1 MQVGLYGEVKVIVK
15 RADGTVRLD
24 TGFFPNVITNLGLDE
39 IGGGGS
45 DLFHY
50 CAVGG
55 GNSTPLNTNT
65 KLDNFLTAGLQISSE
80 SKYDYDPVRDT
91 EFYKC
96 SRTVGYRFTGLD
108 NKNISEV
115 GLVSDARSAQHSAFT
130 RTLIKNS
137 NGDPTVI
144 TVLSGE
150 ILELQ
155 YRLWQVF
162 DLKDKDQVVTAMI
175 DGVEV
180 PVNVKIRL
188 AGVGGTSL
196 SGRWNFSNVVGHPVT
211 YPGTDRPR
219 FGTGEL
225 GNITGQPS
233 EQSYLYTG
241 GLSWEAY
248 QPSTYK
254 RKFYV
259 NTSITDVVFPIR
271 SLLFFT
277 GLGAYQVRFGTVGGD
292 LPIDKTNQDILQ
304 LGFEMSWRRYEG
316 VI

>member
-15 RADGTVRLD
+15 RADDTVRLD
-24 TGFFPNVITNLGLDE
+24 TGFFPNVITNLGLDA
-39 IGGGGS
+39 IGNDN
-45 DLFHY
+45 DLFNY
-50 CAVGG
+50 CSVGG
-55 GNSTPLNTNT
+55 GNSKPLNTNT
-65 KLDNFLTAGLQISSE
+65 KLDNFLAAGSQISSE

-96 SRTVGYRFTGLD
+96 SRTVGYRFEGLD

-115 GLVSDARSAQHSAFT
+115 GLVGDYASGQHPAYT

-137 NGDPTVI
+137 AGEPTVI

-162 DLKDKDQVVTAMI
+162 DVKDKDQVVTAMI

-180 PVNVKIRL
+180 PFNVKIRL
-188 AGVGGTSL
+188 AGVGGNLGGSW
-196 SGRWNFSNVVGHPVT
+196 SYAAVVGQGVMYGGSSSNSH
-211 YPGTDRPR
+211 R

-225 GNITGQPS
+225 GEITGQNS
-233 EQSYLYTG
+233 GLTNVY

-259 NTSITDVVFPIR
+259 NASITEAVHPIR

-277 GLGAYQVRFGTVGGD
+277 GLGAYQVRFGTVDGD

-304 LGFEMSWRRYEG
+304 LGFEMSWGRYEG

>member
-15 RADGTVRLD
+15 RADDTVRLD
-24 TGFFPNVITNLGLDE
+24 TGFFPNVITNLGLDAL
-39 IGGGGS
+39 GNNHN
-45 DLFHY
+45 LFNY

-65 KLDNFLTAGLQISSE
+65 KLDNFLAVGSQISSE

-115 GLVSDARSAQHSAFT
+115 GLVGDYASGQHPAYT

-137 NGDPTVI
+137 AGEPTVI

-188 AGVGGTSL
+188 AGVGGTNIDNSGWSYANIVGRGVMYSSSL
-196 SGRWNFSNVVGHPVT
+196 
-211 YPGTDRPR
+211 R
-219 FGTGEL
+219 FGTGEI
-225 GNITGQPS
+225 GGITGQNSGITFLSPS
-233 EQSYLYTG
+233 AT
-241 GLSWEAY
+241 SWEAY

-259 NTSITDVVFPIR
+259 NASITEAVHPIR
-271 SLLFFT
+271 SFLFFT
-277 GLGAYQVRFGTVGGD
+277 GLGAYQVRFGTVDGD

-304 LGFEMSWRRYEG
+304 LGFEMSWGRYEG

>member
-15 RADGTVRLD
+15 RADDTVRLD
-24 TGFFPNVITNLGLDE
+24 TGFFPNVITNLGLDA
-39 IGGGGS
+39 IGNDN
-45 DLFHY
+45 DLFNY
-50 CAVGG
+50 CSVGG
-55 GNSTPLNTNT
+55 GNSKPLNTNT
-65 KLDNFLTAGLQISSE
+65 KLDNFLAVGSQISSE

-115 GLVSDARSAQHSAFT
+115 GLVGDYESGQHPAYT

-137 NGDPTVI
+137 AGEPTVI

-162 DLKDKDQVVTAMI
+162 DVKDKDQVVTAMI

-180 PVNVKIRL
+180 PFNVKIRL
-188 AGVGGTSL
+188 AGVGGNLGGSW
-196 SGRWNFSNVVGHPVT
+196 SYAAVVGAHLT
-211 YPGTDRPR
+211 FQGNNYHQ

-225 GNITGQPS
+225 GEITGQNSKLTNAYP
-233 EQSYLYTG
+233 

-259 NTSITDVVFPIR
+259 NASITYAVHPIR
-271 SLLFFT
+271 SFLFFT
-277 GLGAYQVRFGTVGGD
+277 GLGAYQVRFGTVDGD

-304 LGFEMSWRRYEG
+304 LGFEMSWGRYEG

>member
-15 RADGTVRLD
+15 RADDTVRLD
-24 TGFFPNVITNLGLDE
+24 TGFFPNVITNLGLDA
-39 IGGGGS
+39 IG
-45 DLFHY
+45 DDHNLFTF

-55 GNSTPLNTNT
+55 GNSKPLNTNT
-65 KLDNFLTAGLQISSE
+65 KLDNFLAAGSQISSE

-96 SRTVGYRFTGLD
+96 SRTVGYRFEGLD

-115 GLVSDARSAQHSAFT
+115 GLVGDYRPELHSAFT

-137 NGDPTVI
+137 AGEPTVI

-162 DLKDKDQVVTAMI
+162 DVKDKDQVVTAMI

-180 PVNVKIRL
+180 PFNVKIRL
-188 AGVGGTSL
+188 AGVGGNLGGSWSYAAVAGAHLTFQ
-196 SGRWNFSNVVGHPVT
+196 GNNYHQ
-211 YPGTDRPR
+211 

-225 GNITGQPS
+225 GEITGQNS
-233 EQSYLYTG
+233 GGLTNVY

-259 NTSITDVVFPIR
+259 NTSITDAVHPIR
-271 SLLFFT
+271 SFLFFT
-277 GLGAYQVRFGTVGGD
+277 GLGAYQVRFGTVNGD

-304 LGFEMSWRRYEG
+304 LGFEMSWGRYEG

>member
-15 RADGTVRLD
+15 RADDTVRLD
-24 TGFFPNVITNLGLDE
+24 TGFFPNVITNLGLDA
-39 IGGGGS
+39 IGNDN
-45 DLFHY
+45 DLFNY
-50 CAVGG
+50 CSVGG
-55 GNSTPLNTNT
+55 GNSKPLNTNT
-65 KLDNFLTAGLQISSE
+65 KLDNPLQVGSPISSE

-96 SRTVGYRFTGLD
+96 SKTVGYRFTGLD

-115 GLVSDARSAQHSAFT
+115 GLVTDSRPELHSTFT

-137 NGDPTVI
+137 AGEPTVI

-162 DLKDKDQVVTAMI
+162 DVKDKDQVVTAMI

-180 PVNVKIRL
+180 PFNVKIRL
-188 AGVGGTSL
+188 AGVGGNLGGSW
-196 SGRWNFSNVVGHPVT
+196 SYAAVVGAHLT
-211 YPGTDRPR
+211 FQGNNSHQ

-225 GNITGQPS
+225 GEITGQNS
-233 EQSYLYTG
+233 GLTNAI

-259 NTSITDVVFPIR
+259 NASITDAVHPIR
-271 SLLFFT
+271 SFLFFT
-277 GLGAYQVRFGTVGGD
+277 GLGAYQGRFGTVDGD

-304 LGFEMSWRRYEG
+304 LGFEMSWGRYEG

>member
-15 RADGTVRLD
+15 RADDTVRLD
-24 TGFFPNVITNLGLDE
+24 TGFFPNVITNLGLDA
-39 IGGGGS
+39 IGNNR

-65 KLDNFLTAGLQISSE
+65 KLDNFLAVGLQISSE

-91 EFYKC
+91 KFYKC

-115 GLVSDARSAQHSAFT
+115 GLVIDNGSEQHSALT

-137 NGDPTVI
+137 AGNPTVI

-188 AGVGGTSL
+188 AGVGGAHV
-196 SGRWNFSNVVGHPVT
+196 GNNWGYHNVIGQGVAFAGSN
-211 YPGTDRPR
+211 YAR
-219 FGTGEL
+219 FGTGEI
-225 GNITGQPS
+225 GEITGLIS
-233 EQSYLYTG
+233 EETSQSYIGT
-241 GLSWEAY
+241 SWEAY

-259 NTSITDVVFPIR
+259 NASITETVLPIR
-271 SLLFFT
+271 SFLFFS
-277 GLGAYQVRFGTVGGD
+277 GLGAYQVRFGTVDGD
-292 LPIDKTNQDILQ
+292 LPIDKTNQDTLQ
-304 LGFEMSWRRYEG
+304 LGFEMSWGRYEG

>member
-15 RADGTVRLD
+15 RADDTVRLD
-24 TGFFPNVITNLGLDE
+24 TGFFPNVITNLGLDA
-39 IGGGGS
+39 IGNDN
-45 DLFHY
+45 DLFNY
-50 CAVGG
+50 CSVGG
-55 GNSTPLNTNT
+55 GNSKPLNTNT
-65 KLDNFLTAGLQISSE
+65 KLDNFLAVGSPISSE

-96 SRTVGYRFTGLD
+96 SKTVGYRFTGLD

-115 GLVSDARSAQHSAFT
+115 GLVSDYRPELHSAFT

-137 NGDPTVI
+137 AGEPTVI

-162 DLKDKDQVVTAMI
+162 DVKDKDQVVTAMI

-180 PVNVKIRL
+180 PFNVKIRL
-188 AGVGGTSL
+188 AGVGGNLGGSW
-196 SGRWNFSNVVGHPVT
+196 SYAAVVGAGLTFQGNNYHQ
-211 YPGTDRPR
+211 

-225 GNITGQPS
+225 GEITGHNPGITS
-233 EQSYLYTG
+233 FY

-259 NTSITDVVFPIR
+259 NASITDAVHPIR
-271 SLLFFT
+271 SFLFFT
-277 GLGAYQVRFGTVGGD
+277 GLGAYQVRFGTVDGD

-304 LGFEMSWRRYEG
+304 LGFEMSWGRYEG

>member
-1 MQVGLYGEVKVIVK
+1 M
-15 RADGTVRLD
+15 
-24 TGFFPNVITNLGLDE
+24 
-39 IGGGGS
+39 
-45 DLFHY
+45 
-50 CAVGG
+50 
-55 GNSTPLNTNT
+55 
-65 KLDNFLTAGLQISSE
+65 
-80 SKYDYDPVRDT
+80 RDT

-96 SRTVGYRFTGLD
+96 SRTVGYRFEGLD

-115 GLVSDARSAQHSAFT
+115 GLVGDYRPELHSAFT

-137 NGDPTVI
+137 AGEPTVI

-188 AGVGGTSL
+188 AGVGGTNIDNGRSYANIVGRGVMYSSSL
-196 SGRWNFSNVVGHPVT
+196 RL
-211 YPGTDRPR
+211 
-219 FGTGEL
+219 GTGEI
-225 GNITGQPS
+225 GGITGQNS
-233 EQSYLYTG
+233 GLTNGY

-259 NTSITDVVFPIR
+259 NASITEAVHPIR

-277 GLGAYQVRFGTVGGD
+277 GLGAYQVRFGTVDGD
-292 LPIDKTNQDILQ
+292 LPIDKTHQDILQ
-304 LGFEMSWRRYEG
+304 LGFEMSWGRYEG

>member
-15 RADGTVRLD
+15 RADDTVRLD
-24 TGFFPNVITNLGLDE
+24 TGFFPNVITNLGLDA
-39 IGGGGS
+39 IGNNH
-45 DLFHY
+45 DLFTY

-65 KLDNFLTAGLQISSE
+65 KLDNFLKIGSQISSE

-115 GLVSDARSAQHSAFT
+115 GLVSNDDPGQHSAYT

-137 NGDPTVI
+137 SGNPTVI

-188 AGVGGTSL
+188 ADVGGL
-196 SGRWNFSNVVGHPVT
+196 SYNAVVGT
-211 YPGTDRPR
+211 GIIYRGYDYSR
-219 FGTGEL
+219 FSTGEI
-225 GNITGQPS
+225 GEITGTISGQVHAPN
-233 EQSYLYTG
+233 
-241 GLSWEAY
+241 LSWEAY

-259 NTSITDVVFPIR
+259 NTSIIDAVHPIR
-271 SLLFFT
+271 SFLFHT
-277 GLGAYQVRFGTVGGD
+277 GLGAYQVRFGTVDGD

-304 LGFEMSWRRYEG
+304 LGFEMSWGRYEG

>member
-24 TGFFPNVITNLGLDE
+24 TGFFPNVITNLGLDAL
-39 IGGGGS
+39 GNGK
-45 DLFHY
+45 DLFSF

-65 KLDNFLTAGLQISSE
+65 KLDNLLGVGSQISSE

-91 EFYKC
+91 KFYKC
-96 SRTVGYRFTGLD
+96 SRTVGYRFEGLD

-115 GLVSDARSAQHSAFT
+115 GLVDNDGSSQLPAYT

-137 NGDPTVI
+137 AGNPTVI

-188 AGVGGTSL
+188 AYVGGTYGSWGYH
-196 SGRWNFSNVVGHPVT
+196 SIIGAPITFRGSA
-211 YPGTDRPR
+211 RPL

-225 GNITGQPS
+225 GEITGMIS
-233 EQSYLYTG
+233 GRTYELSNI
-241 GLSWEAY
+241 SWEAY

-259 NTSITDVVFPIR
+259 NTSIIEAVLPIR
-271 SLLFFT
+271 SFLFFT
-277 GLGAYQVRFGTVGGD
+277 GLGAYQVRFGTVAGD

-304 LGFEMSWRRYEG
+304 LGFEMSWGRYEG

>member
-1 MQVGLYGEVKVIVK
+1 MQVGLYGAVKVIVK
-15 RADGTVRLD
+15 RADDTVRLD
-24 TGFFPNVITNLGLDE
+24 TGFFPNVITNLGLDA
-39 IGGGGS
+39 IGNDN
-45 DLFHY
+45 DLFNY
-50 CAVGG
+50 CSVGG
-55 GNSTPLNTNT
+55 GNSKPLNTNT
-65 KLDNFLTAGLQISSE
+65 KLDNPLQVGSPISSE

-96 SRTVGYRFTGLD
+96 SRTVGYRFVGLD

-115 GLVSDARSAQHSAFT
+115 GLVGDYESGQHPAYT

-137 NGDPTVI
+137 AGEPTVI

-162 DLKDKDQVVTAMI
+162 DVKDKDQVVTAMI

-188 AGVGGTSL
+188 AGVGGGYLGGSW
-196 SGRWNFSNVVGHPVT
+196 SYAAVGAPLTFQGNNHH
-211 YPGTDRPR
+211 R

-225 GNITGQPS
+225 GEITGQNS
-233 EQSYLYTG
+233 GLTNVY

-259 NTSITDVVFPIR
+259 NASIKDAVHPIR
-271 SLLFFT
+271 SFLFFT
-277 GLGAYQVRFGTVGGD
+277 GLGAYQVRFGTVDGD
-292 LPIDKTNQDILQ
+292 LPIDKTEQDILQ
-304 LGFEMSWRRYEG
+304 LGFEMSWGRYEG

>member
-15 RADGTVRLD
+15 RADDTVRLD
-24 TGFFPNVITNLGLDE
+24 TGFFPNVITNLGLDA
-39 IGGGGS
+39 IGNNH

-65 KLDNFLTAGLQISSE
+65 KLDNFLAVGSQISSE

-96 SRTVGYRFTGLD
+96 SRTVGYRFAGLD

-115 GLVSDARSAQHSAFT
+115 GLVIDYRPELHSAFT

-162 DLKDKDQVVTAMI
+162 DLKDKDQVVTATI

-188 AGVGGTSL
+188 AGVGGAHV
-196 SGRWNFSNVVGHPVT
+196 GDNWGYHNVIGQGVAFGGNN
-211 YPGTDRPR
+211 YAR
-219 FGTGEL
+219 FGTGEI
-225 GNITGQPS
+225 GEITGLISGETP
-233 EQSYLYTG
+233 ESYIG
-241 GLSWEAY
+241 MSWEAY

-259 NTSITDVVFPIR
+259 NASITETVLPIR
-271 SLLFFT
+271 SFLFFS

-304 LGFEMSWRRYEG
+304 LGFELSWGRYKG

>member
-1 MQVGLYGEVKVIVK
+1 MQVGLHGEVKVIVK
-15 RADGTVRLD
+15 RADDTVRLD
-24 TGFFPNVITNLGLDE
+24 TGFFPNVITNLGLDAL
-39 IGGGGS
+39 GNNHN
-45 DLFHY
+45 LFNY

-65 KLDNFLTAGLQISSE
+65 KLDNFLAVGSQISSE

-96 SRTVGYRFTGLD
+96 SKTVGYRFTGLD

-115 GLVSDARSAQHSAFT
+115 GLVGDYASGQHPAYT

-137 NGDPTVI
+137 AGEPTVI

-162 DLKDKDQVVTAMI
+162 DVKDKDQVVTAMI

-180 PVNVKIRL
+180 PFNVKIRL
-188 AGVGGTSL
+188 AGVGGNLGGSW
-196 SGRWNFSNVVGHPVT
+196 SYAAVVGAHLT
-211 YPGTDRPR
+211 FQGNNYHQ

-225 GNITGQPS
+225 GEITGQNS
-233 EQSYLYTG
+233 GLTNVY

-259 NTSITDVVFPIR
+259 NASITEAVHPIR
-271 SLLFFT
+271 SFLFFT
-277 GLGAYQVRFGTVGGD
+277 GLGAYQVRFGTVDGD

-304 LGFEMSWRRYEG
+304 LGFEMSWGRYEG

>member
-15 RADGTVRLD
+15 RADDTVRLD
-24 TGFFPNVITNLGLDE
+24 TGFFPNVITNLGLDA
-39 IGGGGS
+39 IGNDN
-45 DLFHY
+45 DLFNF

-65 KLDNFLTAGLQISSE
+65 KLDNFLAVGSPISSE

-115 GLVSDARSAQHSAFT
+115 GLVGDDRPELHSAYT

-137 NGDPTVI
+137 AGEPTVI

-162 DLKDKDQVVTAMI
+162 DVKDKDQVVTAMI

-180 PVNVKIRL
+180 PFNVKIRL
-188 AGVGGTSL
+188 AGVGGNLGGSW
-196 SGRWNFSNVVGHPVT
+196 SYAAVVGAHLT
-211 YPGTDRPR
+211 FQGNNYPQ

-225 GNITGQPS
+225 GEITGQNS
-233 EQSYLYTG
+233 GLTSVY

-259 NTSITDVVFPIR
+259 NASITEAVHPIR
-271 SLLFFT
+271 SFLFFT
-277 GLGAYQVRFGTVGGD
+277 GLGAYQVRFGTVDGD

-304 LGFEMSWRRYEG
+304 LGFEMSWGRYEG

>member
-24 TGFFPNVITNLGLDE
+24 TGFFPNVITNLGLDAL
-39 IGGGGS
+39 GNNHN
-45 DLFHY
+45 LFNY

-55 GNSTPLNTNT
+55 GNSVPLNTNT
-65 KLDNFLTAGLQISSE
+65 KLDNFLAVGTQISSE

-115 GLVSDARSAQHSAFT
+115 GLVSSNDPRQHSALT

-162 DLKDKDQVVTAMI
+162 DVKDKDQVVTAMI
-175 DGVEV
+175 DDVEV

-188 AGVGGTSL
+188 ADVGGL
-196 SGRWNFSNVVGHPVT
+196 SYNNIVGQGVT
-211 YPGTDRPR
+211 YRGDTYPL
-219 FGTGEL
+219 FGTGEI
-225 GNITGQPS
+225 GEITGAIS
-233 EQSYLYTG
+233 EPTG
-241 GLSWEAY
+241 GYHIALGWEAY

-254 RKFYV
+254 GKFSV
-259 NTSITDVVFPIR
+259 NVSITNAVHPIR
-271 SLLFFT
+271 SFLFFT
-277 GLGAYQVRFGTVGGD
+277 GLGTYQV
-292 LPIDKTNQDILQ
+292 L
-304 LGFEMSWRRYEG
+304 
-316 VI
+316 

>member
-15 RADGTVRLD
+15 RADDTVRLD
-24 TGFFPNVITNLGLDE
+24 TGFFPNVITNLGLDA
-39 IGGGGS
+39 IGS
-45 DLFHY
+45 NDNLFTY

-65 KLDNFLTAGLQISSE
+65 KLDNFLGVGSPISVE

-96 SRTVGYRFTGLD
+96 SSTVGYRFTGLD

-115 GLVSDARSAQHSAFT
+115 GLVSNSSPTQHSAYT
-130 RTLIKNS
+130 RTLIKN
-137 NGDPTVI
+137 NVGEPTVI

-175 DGVEV
+175 DGVKV
-180 PVNVKIRL
+180 PFNVKIRL
-188 AGVGGTSL
+188 AGVGGTIINGS
-196 SGRWNFSNVVGHPVT
+196 WNYSNVVGQAVI
-211 YPGTDRPR
+211 YGGNAGPR

-225 GNITGQPS
+225 GTITGQPS
-233 EQSYLYTG
+233 ELTYEYLVV
-241 GLSWEAY
+241 SWEAY

-254 RKFYV
+254 RKFSV
-259 NTSITDVVFPIR
+259 NTSITQAVHPIR
-271 SLLFFT
+271 SFLFCT
-277 GLGAYQVRFGTVGGD
+277 GLGAYQVRLGTVNGD

-304 LGFEMSWRRYEG
+304 LGFEMSWGRYEG

>member
-15 RADGTVRLD
+15 RADDTVRLD
-24 TGFFPNVITNLGLDE
+24 TGFFPNVITNLGLDA
-39 IGGGGS
+39 IGNSS
-45 DLFHY
+45 DLFRF

-65 KLDNFLTAGLQISSE
+65 KLDNFLVVGSQISSK

-96 SRTVGYRFTGLD
+96 SRTVGYRFEGLD

-115 GLVSDARSAQHSAFT
+115 GLVSNADPGQHSAYT

-162 DLKDKDQVVTAMI
+162 SLKDKDQVITAMI

-188 AGVGGTSL
+188 AAVGG
-196 SGRWNFSNVVGHPVT
+196 WHYNFVVGAGIAYT
-211 YPGTDRPR
+211 GSNYSAL
-219 FGTGEL
+219 FGTGEI
-225 GNITGQPS
+225 GEITGLISGETSQP
-233 EQSYLYTG
+233 YIG
-241 GLSWEAY
+241 RSWEAY

-259 NTSITDVVFPIR
+259 NASITETVLPIR
-271 SLLFFT
+271 SFLFFS
-277 GLGAYQVRFGTVGGD
+277 GLGAYQVRFGTVDGD

-304 LGFEMSWRRYEG
+304 LGFEMSWGRYEG

>member
-15 RADGTVRLD
+15 RADDTVRLD
-24 TGFFPNVITNLGLDE
+24 TGFFPNVITNLGLDA
-39 IGGGGS
+39 IGNDN
-45 DLFHY
+45 DLFNF

-65 KLDNFLTAGLQISSE
+65 KLDNFLAVGSQISSE

-96 SRTVGYRFTGLD
+96 SRTVGYRFEGLD

-115 GLVSDARSAQHSAFT
+115 GLVGDYASGQHPAYT

-137 NGDPTVI
+137 AGEPTVI

-162 DLKDKDQVVTAMI
+162 DVKDKDQVVTAMI

-180 PVNVKIRL
+180 PFNVKIRL
-188 AGVGGTSL
+188 AGVGGNLGGSW
-196 SGRWNFSNVVGHPVT
+196 SYAAVVGAHLT
-211 YPGTDRPR
+211 FWGNNYHR

-225 GNITGQPS
+225 GEITGQNS
-233 EQSYLYTG
+233 GLTNGY

-259 NTSITDVVFPIR
+259 NASITEAVHPIR
-271 SLLFFT
+271 SFLFFT
-277 GLGAYQVRFGTVGGD
+277 GLGAYQVRFGTVDGD

-304 LGFEMSWRRYEG
+304 LGFEMSWGRYEG

>member
-15 RADGTVRLD
+15 RADDTVRLD
-24 TGFFPNVITNLGLDE
+24 TGFFPNVITNLGLDA
-39 IGGGGS
+39 IGNDN
-45 DLFHY
+45 DLFNY

-55 GNSTPLNTNT
+55 GNSKPLNTNT
-65 KLDNFLTAGLQISSE
+65 KLDNPLQVGSRISSE

-96 SRTVGYRFTGLD
+96 SRTVGYRFEGLD

-115 GLVSDARSAQHSAFT
+115 GLVGDYASGQHPAYT

-137 NGDPTVI
+137 AGEPTVI

-162 DLKDKDQVVTAMI
+162 DVKDKDQVVTAMI

-180 PVNVKIRL
+180 PFNVKIRL
-188 AGVGGTSL
+188 AGVGGNLGGSW
-196 SGRWNFSNVVGHPVT
+196 SYAAVVGAHLT
-211 YPGTDRPR
+211 FQGNSHHQ

-225 GNITGQPS
+225 GEITGQNSELTNVYPS
-233 EQSYLYTG
+233 
-241 GLSWEAY
+241 LSWEAY

-259 NTSITDVVFPIR
+259 NASITDAVHPIR
-271 SLLFFT
+271 SFLFFT
-277 GLGAYQVRFGTVGGD
+277 GLGAYQVRFGTVNGD

-304 LGFEMSWRRYEG
+304 LGFEMSWGRYEG

>member
-1 MQVGLYGEVKVIVK
+1 MQVGLHGEVKVIVK

-24 TGFFPNVITNLGLDE
+24 TGFFPNVITNLGLDAL
-39 IGGGGS
+39 GNNHN
-45 DLFHY
+45 LFHY

-65 KLDNFLTAGLQISSE
+65 KLDNFLAVGSQISSE
-80 SKYDYDPVRDT
+80 TKYDYDPVRDT

-96 SRTVGYRFTGLD
+96 SKTVGYRFTGLD

-115 GLVSDARSAQHSAFT
+115 GLVSDARPELHSALT

-137 NGDPTVI
+137 AGEPTVI

-188 AGVGGTSL
+188 AGVGGTNIGGSWNYGEAV
-196 SGRWNFSNVVGHPVT
+196 GRGITYQSNNALQ
-211 YPGTDRPR
+211 
-219 FGTGEL
+219 FGTGEI
-225 GNITGQPS
+225 GGITGQIS
-233 EQSYLYTG
+233 GNSVEYHIG
-241 GLSWEAY
+241 MGWEAY

-259 NTSITDVVFPIR
+259 NTPITEAVHPIR
-271 SLLFFT
+271 SFLFFT

-304 LGFEMSWRRYEG
+304 LGFEMSWGRYEG

>member
-15 RADGTVRLD
+15 RADDTVRLD
-24 TGFFPNVITNLGLDE
+24 TGFFPNVITNLGLDA
-39 IGGGGS
+39 IGN
-45 DLFHY
+45 DHNLFNY

-65 KLDNFLTAGLQISSE
+65 KLDNPLQVGSQISSE

-96 SRTVGYRFTGLD
+96 SRTVGYRFEGLD

-115 GLVSDARSAQHSAFT
+115 GLVGDYASGQHPAYT

-137 NGDPTVI
+137 AGEPTVI

-188 AGVGGTSL
+188 AGVGGTNIDSGWSYANNVGRGVMYNSSL
-196 SGRWNFSNVVGHPVT
+196 
-211 YPGTDRPR
+211 R
-219 FGTGEL
+219 FGTGEI
-225 GNITGQPS
+225 GGITGQNSGLTNAYP
-233 EQSYLYTG
+233 

-259 NTSITDVVFPIR
+259 NASITDAVHPIR
-271 SLLFFT
+271 SFLFFT
-277 GLGAYQVRFGTVGGD
+277 GLGAYQVRFGTVDGD

-304 LGFEMSWRRYEG
+304 LGFEMSWGRYEG

>member
-1 MQVGLYGEVKVIVK
+1 MQVGLHGEVKVIVK

-24 TGFFPNVITNLGLDE
+24 TGFFPNVITNLGLDA
-39 IGGGGS
+39 IGNNHN
-45 DLFHY
+45 LFDY

-65 KLDNFLTAGLQISSE
+65 KLDNFLAVGSPISSE

-96 SRTVGYRFTGLD
+96 SRTVGYRFEGLD

-115 GLVSDARSAQHSAFT
+115 GLVGDYASGQHPAYT

-137 NGDPTVI
+137 AGEPTVI

-162 DLKDKDQVVTAMI
+162 DVKDKDQVVTAMI

-180 PVNVKIRL
+180 PFNVKIRL
-188 AGVGGTSL
+188 AGVGGNLGGSW
-196 SGRWNFSNVVGHPVT
+196 SYAAVVGAHLT
-211 YPGTDRPR
+211 FQGNNYHR

-225 GNITGQPS
+225 GEITGQNS
-233 EQSYLYTG
+233 GLTNVY

-259 NTSITDVVFPIR
+259 NASITEAVHPIR
-271 SLLFFT
+271 SFLFFT
-277 GLGAYQVRFGTVGGD
+277 GLGAYQVRFGTVDGD

-304 LGFEMSWRRYEG
+304 LGFEMSWGRYEG

>member
-15 RADGTVRLD
+15 RADDTVRLD
-24 TGFFPNVITNLGLDE
+24 TGFFPNVITNLGLDA
-39 IGGGGS
+39 IGNDN
-45 DLFHY
+45 DLFHF
-50 CAVGG
+50 CSVGG
-55 GNSTPLNTNT
+55 GNSKPLNTNT
-65 KLDNFLTAGLQISSE
+65 KLDNFLAVGSPISSE

-96 SRTVGYRFTGLD
+96 SKTVGYRFEGLD

-115 GLVSDARSAQHSAFT
+115 GLVCDYRPELHSAFT

-137 NGDPTVI
+137 AGEPTVI

-162 DLKDKDQVVTAMI
+162 DVKDKDQVVTAMI

-188 AGVGGTSL
+188 AGVGGTDIGGSW
-196 SGRWNFSNVVGHPVT
+196 SYANIVGRGVTFRGSNYHQ
-211 YPGTDRPR
+211 

-225 GNITGQPS
+225 GKITGQNS
-233 EQSYLYTG
+233 GITSFYS
-241 GLSWEAY
+241 LSWEAY

-259 NTSITDVVFPIR
+259 NASITDAVHPIR
-271 SLLFFT
+271 SFLFFT
-277 GLGAYQVRFGTVGGD
+277 GLGAYQVRFGTVDGD

-304 LGFEMSWRRYEG
+304 LGFEMSWGRYEG

>member
-1 MQVGLYGEVKVIVK
+1 MQVGLHGEVKVIVK
-15 RADGTVRLD
+15 RADDTVRLD
-24 TGFFPNVITNLGLDE
+24 TGFFPNVITNLGLDAL
-39 IGGGGS
+39 GNNHN
-45 DLFHY
+45 LFNY

-65 KLDNFLTAGLQISSE
+65 KLDNFLAVGSQISSE

-96 SRTVGYRFTGLD
+96 SRTVGYRFEGLD

-115 GLVSDARSAQHSAFT
+115 GLVGDYASGQHPAYT

-137 NGDPTVI
+137 AGEPTVI

-162 DLKDKDQVVTAMI
+162 DVKDKDQVVTAMI

-180 PVNVKIRL
+180 PFNVKIRL
-188 AGVGGTSL
+188 AGVGGNLGGSW
-196 SGRWNFSNVVGHPVT
+196 SYAAVVGAHLT
-211 YPGTDRPR
+211 FQGNNYHQ

-225 GNITGQPS
+225 GEITGQNS
-233 EQSYLYTG
+233 GLTSFY

-259 NTSITDVVFPIR
+259 NASITEAVHPIR
-271 SLLFFT
+271 SFLFFT
-277 GLGAYQVRFGTVGGD
+277 GLGAYQVRFGTVDGD

-304 LGFEMSWRRYEG
+304 LGFEMSWGRYEG

>member
-15 RADGTVRLD
+15 RADDTVRLD
-24 TGFFPNVITNLGLDE
+24 TGFFPNVITNLGLDA
-39 IGGGGS
+39 IGNDN
-45 DLFHY
+45 DLFTF

-55 GNSTPLNTNT
+55 GNSKPLNTNT
-65 KLDNFLTAGLQISSE
+65 KLDNFLAVGSQISSE

-96 SRTVGYRFTGLD
+96 SRTVGYRFEGLD

-115 GLVSDARSAQHSAFT
+115 GLVGDYRPELHSAFT

-137 NGDPTVI
+137 AGEPTVI

-162 DLKDKDQVVTAMI
+162 DVKDKDQVVTAMI

-180 PVNVKIRL
+180 PFNVKIRL
-188 AGVGGTSL
+188 AGVGGNLGGSWSYAAVAGAHLTFQ
-196 SGRWNFSNVVGHPVT
+196 GNNFHQ
-211 YPGTDRPR
+211 

-225 GNITGQPS
+225 GEITGQNS
-233 EQSYLYTG
+233 GGLTNVY

-259 NTSITDVVFPIR
+259 NTSITDAVHPIR
-271 SLLFFT
+271 SFLFFT
-277 GLGAYQVRFGTVGGD
+277 GLGAYQVRFGTVNGD
-292 LPIDKTNQDILQ
+292 LPIDKTNQEILQ
-304 LGFEMSWRRYEG
+304 LGFEMSWGRYEG

>member
-15 RADGTVRLD
+15 RADDTVRLD
-24 TGFFPNVITNLGLDE
+24 TGFFPNVITNLGLDA
-39 IGGGGS
+39 IGNDN
-45 DLFHY
+45 DLFNY

-65 KLDNFLTAGLQISSE
+65 KLDNFLAAGSQISSE

-96 SRTVGYRFTGLD
+96 SRTVGYRFEGLD

-115 GLVSDARSAQHSAFT
+115 GLVGDYASGQHPAYT

-137 NGDPTVI
+137 AGEPTVI

-162 DLKDKDQVVTAMI
+162 DVKDKDQVVTAMI

-180 PVNVKIRL
+180 PFNVKIRL
-188 AGVGGTSL
+188 AGVGGTDIGGSW
-196 SGRWNFSNVVGHPVT
+196 RYADVVGAHLT
-211 YPGTDRPR
+211 FRGNSRHQ

-225 GNITGQPS
+225 GEITGQNSGLTDVYP
-233 EQSYLYTG
+233 

-259 NTSITDVVFPIR
+259 NTSITDAVHPIR
-271 SLLFFT
+271 SFLFFK
-277 GLGAYQVRFGTVGGD
+277 GLGAYQGRFGTVDGD
-292 LPIDKTNQDILQ
+292 LPIDKTEQDILQ
-304 LGFEMSWRRYEG
+304 LGFEMSWGRYEG

>member
-1 MQVGLYGEVKVIVK
+1 MQVGLHGEVKVIVK

-24 TGFFPNVITNLGLDE
+24 TGFFPNVITNLGLDALGNDR
-39 IGGGGS
+39 I
-45 DLFHY
+45 LFNI

-65 KLDNFLTAGLQISSE
+65 KLDNFLAFGSQISSE
-80 SKYDYDPVRDT
+80 TKYDYNPVRDT

-96 SRTVGYRFTGLD
+96 SKTVGYRFTGLD

-115 GLVSDARSAQHSAFT
+115 GLVSDARPERHSALT

-137 NGDPTVI
+137 AGEPTVI

-188 AGVGGTSL
+188 AGVGGTNIGGSWNY
-196 SGRWNFSNVVGHPVT
+196 SDTVGRGIT
-211 YPGTDRPR
+211 YQGNNALQ
-219 FGTGEL
+219 FGTGEI
-225 GNITGQPS
+225 GEITGQISGYSVEPFI
-233 EQSYLYTG
+233 G
-241 GLSWEAY
+241 MDWEAY

-259 NTSITDVVFPIR
+259 NTPITEAVHPIR
-271 SLLFFT
+271 SFLFFT

-304 LGFEMSWRRYEG
+304 LGFEMSWGRYEG

>member
-1 MQVGLYGEVKVIVK
+1 MQVGLHGEVKVIVK

-24 TGFFPNVITNLGLDE
+24 TGFFPNVITNLGLDA
-39 IGGGGS
+39 IGNNHN
-45 DLFHY
+45 LFNY

-55 GNSTPLNTNT
+55 GNSKPLNTNT
-65 KLDNFLTAGLQISSE
+65 KLDNPLQVGSPISSE

-96 SRTVGYRFTGLD
+96 SRTVGYRFEGLD

-115 GLVSDARSAQHSAFT
+115 GLVGDYASGQHPAYT

-137 NGDPTVI
+137 AGEPTVI

-188 AGVGGTSL
+188 AGVGGTNINNGWSYD
-196 SGRWNFSNVVGHPVT
+196 SIVGRGVMYSSS
-211 YPGTDRPR
+211 PR
-219 FGTGEL
+219 FGTGEI
-225 GNITGQPS
+225 GGITGQISGITYLHPS
-233 EQSYLYTG
+233 AT
-241 GLSWEAY
+241 SWEAY

-259 NTSITDVVFPIR
+259 NASITDAVHPIR
-271 SLLFFT
+271 SFLFFT
-277 GLGAYQVRFGTVGGD
+277 GLGAYQGRFGTVDGD
-292 LPIDKTNQDILQ
+292 LPIDKTKQDILQ
-304 LGFEMSWRRYEG
+304 LGFEMSWGRYEG

>member
-15 RADGTVRLD
+15 RADDTVRLD
-24 TGFFPNVITNLGLDE
+24 TGFFPNVITNLGLDA
-39 IGGGGS
+39 IGN
-45 DLFHY
+45 DHNLFTF

-55 GNSTPLNTNT
+55 GNSKPLNTNT
-65 KLDNFLTAGLQISSE
+65 KLDNFLAAGSQISSE

-96 SRTVGYRFTGLD
+96 SRTVGYRFEGLD

-115 GLVSDARSAQHSAFT
+115 GLVGDYRPELHSAFT

-137 NGDPTVI
+137 AGEPTVI

-180 PVNVKIRL
+180 PFNVKIRL
-188 AGVGGTSL
+188 AGVGGNLGGSW
-196 SGRWNFSNVVGHPVT
+196 SYAAVVGAHLT
-211 YPGTDRPR
+211 IQGNNYHQ

-225 GNITGQPS
+225 GEITGQNS
-233 EQSYLYTG
+233 GGLTNVY

-259 NTSITDVVFPIR
+259 NASITEAVHPIR
-271 SLLFFT
+271 SFLFFT
-277 GLGAYQVRFGTVGGD
+277 GLGAYQVRFGTVDGD

-304 LGFEMSWRRYEG
+304 LGFEMSWGRYEG

>member
-15 RADGTVRLD
+15 RADDTVRLD
-24 TGFFPNVITNLGLDE
+24 TGFFPNVITNLGLDA
-39 IGGGGS
+39 IGNDN
-45 DLFHY
+45 DLFNY

-55 GNSTPLNTNT
+55 GNSKPLNTNT
-65 KLDNFLTAGLQISSE
+65 KLDNPLQVGSQISSE

-96 SRTVGYRFTGLD
+96 SKTVGYRFTGLD

-115 GLVSDARSAQHSAFT
+115 GLVGDYASGQHPAYT

-137 NGDPTVI
+137 AGEPTVI

-162 DLKDKDQVVTAMI
+162 DVKDKDQVVTAMI

-180 PVNVKIRL
+180 PFNVKIRL
-188 AGVGGTSL
+188 AGVGGNLGGSW
-196 SGRWNFSNVVGHPVT
+196 SYAAVVGAHLT
-211 YPGTDRPR
+211 FRGNSHHQ

-225 GNITGQPS
+225 GEITGQNSELTNVYPS
-233 EQSYLYTG
+233 
-241 GLSWEAY
+241 LSWEAY

-259 NTSITDVVFPIR
+259 NASIADAVHPIR
-271 SLLFFT
+271 SFLFFT
-277 GLGAYQVRFGTVGGD
+277 GLGAYQVRFGTVNGD

-304 LGFEMSWRRYEG
+304 LGFEMSWGRYEG

>member
-15 RADGTVRLD
+15 RADDTVRLD
-24 TGFFPNVITNLGLDE
+24 TGFFPNVITNLGLDA
-39 IGGGGS
+39 IGNDN
-45 DLFHY
+45 DLFNF

-65 KLDNFLTAGLQISSE
+65 KLDNFLAVGSQISSE

-96 SRTVGYRFTGLD
+96 SRTVGYRFEGLD

-115 GLVSDARSAQHSAFT
+115 GLVGDYASGQHPAYT

-137 NGDPTVI
+137 AGEPTVI

-162 DLKDKDQVVTAMI
+162 DVKDKDQVVTAMI

-180 PVNVKIRL
+180 PFNVKIRL
-188 AGVGGTSL
+188 AGVGGNLGGSW
-196 SGRWNFSNVVGHPVT
+196 SYAAVVGAHLT
-211 YPGTDRPR
+211 FQGNNYHQ

-225 GNITGQPS
+225 GEITGQNS
-233 EQSYLYTG
+233 GLTNVY

-259 NTSITDVVFPIR
+259 NASITEAVHPIR
-271 SLLFFT
+271 SFLFFT
-277 GLGAYQVRFGTVGGD
+277 GLGAYQVRFGTVDGD

-304 LGFEMSWRRYEG
+304 LGFEMSWGRYEG

>member
-15 RADGTVRLD
+15 RADDTVRLD
-24 TGFFPNVITNLGLDE
+24 TGFFPNVITNLGLDA
-39 IGGGGS
+39 IGNDN
-45 DLFHY
+45 DLFNY

-55 GNSTPLNTNT
+55 GNSKPLNTNT
-65 KLDNFLTAGLQISSE
+65 KLDNFLAVGSQISSE

-96 SRTVGYRFTGLD
+96 SRTVGYRFEGLD

-115 GLVSDARSAQHSAFT
+115 GLVGDYASGQHPAYT

-137 NGDPTVI
+137 AGEPTVI

-162 DLKDKDQVVTAMI
+162 DVKDKDQVVTAMI

-180 PVNVKIRL
+180 PFNVKIRL
-188 AGVGGTSL
+188 AGVGGNLGGSW
-196 SGRWNFSNVVGHPVT
+196 SYAAVVGAHLT
-211 YPGTDRPR
+211 FQGNNYHQ

-225 GNITGQPS
+225 GEITGQNS
-233 EQSYLYTG
+233 GGLTNVY

-259 NTSITDVVFPIR
+259 NASITDAVHPIR
-271 SLLFFT
+271 SFLFFT
-277 GLGAYQVRFGTVGGD
+277 GLGAYQVRFGTVNGD

-304 LGFEMSWRRYEG
+304 LGFEMSWGRYEG

>member
-24 TGFFPNVITNLGLDE
+24 TGFFPNVITNLGLDA
-39 IGGGGS
+39 IGNDN
-45 DLFHY
+45 DLFNY
-50 CAVGG
+50 CSVGG
-55 GNSTPLNTNT
+55 GNSKPLNTNT
-65 KLDNFLTAGLQISSE
+65 KLDNPLQVGSRISSE

-96 SRTVGYRFTGLD
+96 SRTVGYRFEGLD

-115 GLVSDARSAQHSAFT
+115 GLVGDYASGQHPAYT

-137 NGDPTVI
+137 AGEPTVI

-162 DLKDKDQVVTAMI
+162 DVKDKDQVVTAMI

-180 PVNVKIRL
+180 PFNVKIRL
-188 AGVGGTSL
+188 ASVGG
-196 SGRWNFSNVVGHPVT
+196 NFSSWSYAAVAGAHLTFGGDNYHQ
-211 YPGTDRPR
+211 

-225 GNITGQPS
+225 GEITGQNS
-233 EQSYLYTG
+233 GLTSAI

-259 NTSITDVVFPIR
+259 NTSITDAVHPIR
-271 SLLFFT
+271 SFLFFT
-277 GLGAYQVRFGTVGGD
+277 GLGAYQVRFGTVDGD

-304 LGFEMSWRRYEG
+304 LGFEMSWGQYEG

>member
-1 MQVGLYGEVKVIVK
+1 MQVGLHGEVKVIVK
-15 RADGTVRLD
+15 RADDTVRLD
-24 TGFFPNVITNLGLDE
+24 TGFFPNVITNLGLDAL
-39 IGGGGS
+39 GNNHN
-45 DLFHY
+45 LFNY

-65 KLDNFLTAGLQISSE
+65 KLDNFLAFGSPISSD

-115 GLVSDARSAQHSAFT
+115 GLVDKDGSSQPPAFT

-137 NGDPTVI
+137 VGAPTVI

-180 PVNVKIRL
+180 PFNVKIRL
-188 AGVGGTSL
+188 AGVGGSL
-196 SGRWNFSNVVGHPVT
+196 GGSWNYGSVGAPLT
-211 YPGTDRPR
+211 YQGNNRPL
-219 FGTGEL
+219 FGTGEI
-225 GNITGQPS
+225 GEITGLPS
-233 EQSYLYTG
+233 
-241 GLSWEAY
+241 GLTDGYIVLGWEAY

-259 NTSITDVVFPIR
+259 NNSITEAVHPIR
-271 SLLFFT
+271 SFLFFT
-277 GLGAYQVRFGTVGGD
+277 GLGAYQVRFGTVAGD

-304 LGFEMSWRRYEG
+304 LGFEMSWGRYEG

>member
-15 RADGTVRLD
+15 RADDTVRLD
-24 TGFFPNVITNLGLDE
+24 TGFFPNVITNLGLDA
-39 IGGGGS
+39 IG
-45 DLFHY
+45 DDHNLFTF

-55 GNSTPLNTNT
+55 GNSKPLNTNT
-65 KLDNFLTAGLQISSE
+65 KLDNFLVVGSQISSE

-96 SRTVGYRFTGLD
+96 SRTVGYRFEGLD

-115 GLVSDARSAQHSAFT
+115 GLVGDYRPELHSAFT

-137 NGDPTVI
+137 AGEPTVI

-162 DLKDKDQVVTAMI
+162 DVKDKDQVVTAMI

-188 AGVGGTSL
+188 AGVGGNLGGSWSYAAVAGAHLTFQ
-196 SGRWNFSNVVGHPVT
+196 GNNYHQ
-211 YPGTDRPR
+211 
-219 FGTGEL
+219 FGTGEI
-225 GNITGQPS
+225 GEITGQNS
-233 EQSYLYTG
+233 GGLTNVY

-259 NTSITDVVFPIR
+259 NTSITDAVHPIR
-271 SLLFFT
+271 SFLFFT
-277 GLGAYQVRFGTVGGD
+277 GLGAYQVRFGTVNGD

-304 LGFEMSWRRYEG
+304 LGFEMSWGRYEG

>member
-15 RADGTVRLD
+15 RADDTVRLD
-24 TGFFPNVITNLGLDE
+24 TGFFPNVITNLGLDA
-39 IGGGGS
+39 IGNDN
-45 DLFHY
+45 DLFNF

-65 KLDNFLTAGLQISSE
+65 KLDNFLAVGSQISSE

-96 SRTVGYRFTGLD
+96 SRTVGYRFEGLD

-115 GLVSDARSAQHSAFT
+115 GLVGDYRSELHSAFT

-137 NGDPTVI
+137 AGEPTVI

-162 DLKDKDQVVTAMI
+162 DVKDKDQVVTAMI

-180 PVNVKIRL
+180 PFNVKIRL
-188 AGVGGTSL
+188 AGVGGNLNGS
-196 SGRWNFSNVVGHPVT
+196 WCYAVIVGAHLT
-211 YPGTDRPR
+211 FQGNNYHQ

-225 GNITGQPS
+225 GEITGQNS
-233 EQSYLYTG
+233 GLTSVY

-259 NTSITDVVFPIR
+259 NASITEAVHPIR

-277 GLGAYQVRFGTVGGD
+277 GLGAYQVRFGTVDGD

-304 LGFEMSWRRYEG
+304 LGFEMSWGRYEG

>member
-1 MQVGLYGEVKVIVK
+1 MQVGLHGEVKVIVK

-24 TGFFPNVITNLGLDE
+24 TGFFPNVITNLGLDAL
-39 IGGGGS
+39 GNNHN
-45 DLFHY
+45 LFNI

-65 KLDNFLTAGLQISSE
+65 KLDNFLAFGSQISSE
-80 SKYDYDPVRDT
+80 TKYDYNPVRDT

-96 SRTVGYRFTGLD
+96 SKTVGYRFTGLD

-115 GLVSDARSAQHSAFT
+115 GLVSDARPELHSALT

-137 NGDPTVI
+137 AGEPTVI

-150 ILELQ
+150 FLELQ

-188 AGVGGTSL
+188 AGVGGTNIGGSW
-196 SGRWNFSNVVGHPVT
+196 SYGEAVGQGVT
-211 YPGTDRPR
+211 YQSNNALQ
-219 FGTGEL
+219 FGTGEI
-225 GNITGQPS
+225 GGITGQIS
-233 EQSYLYTG
+233 GNSVEYHIG
-241 GLSWEAY
+241 MSWEAY

-259 NTSITDVVFPIR
+259 NTPITVAVYPIR
-271 SLLFFT
+271 SFLFCT

-292 LPIDKTNQDILQ
+292 LPIDKTNQDILH
-304 LGFEMSWRRYEG
+304 LGFEMSWGRYKG

>member
-1 MQVGLYGEVKVIVK
+1 MQVGLYGEAKVIVK

-24 TGFFPNVITNLGLDE
+24 TGFFPNVITNLGLDAL
-39 IGGGGS
+39 GNNHN
-45 DLFHY
+45 LFNY

-65 KLDNFLTAGLQISSE
+65 KLDNFLAVGSQISSE

-115 GLVSDARSAQHSAFT
+115 GLVGDDRPELHSALT

-137 NGDPTVI
+137 AGEPPVI

-180 PVNVKIRL
+180 PFNVKIRL
-188 AGVGGTSL
+188 AGVGGHLGGSW
-196 SGRWNFSNVVGHPVT
+196 SYAAVVGAHLT
-211 YPGTDRPR
+211 FQGNNHHQ

-225 GNITGQPS
+225 GEITGQNS
-233 EQSYLYTG
+233 GLTNVY

-254 RKFYV
+254 RKFYA
-259 NTSITDVVFPIR
+259 NASITEAVHPIR
-271 SLLFFT
+271 SFLFFT
-277 GLGAYQVRFGTVGGD
+277 GLGAYQVRFGTVDGD

-304 LGFEMSWRRYEG
+304 LGFEMSWGRYEG

>member
-15 RADGTVRLD
+15 RADDTVRLD
-24 TGFFPNVITNLGLDE
+24 TGFFPNVITNLGLDA
-39 IGGGGS
+39 IGNNHN
-45 DLFHY
+45 LFSY

-65 KLDNFLTAGLQISSE
+65 KLDNFLAVGSQISSE

-96 SRTVGYRFTGLD
+96 SRTVGYRFEGLG

-115 GLVSDARSAQHSAFT
+115 GLVGAHASGQYLAYT

-137 NGDPTVI
+137 AGEPTVI

-162 DLKDKDQVVTAMI
+162 DVKDKDQVVTAMI

-180 PVNVKIRL
+180 PFNVKIRL
-188 AGVGGTSL
+188 AGVGGSIGG
-196 SGRWNFSNVVGHPVT
+196 SWSYAAVVGAHLT
-211 YPGTDRPR
+211 FQGNRR
-219 FGTGEL
+219 HQFGTGEL
-225 GNITGQPS
+225 GEITGQNSGLTNVYPS
-233 EQSYLYTG
+233 
-241 GLSWEAY
+241 LSWEAY

-259 NTSITDVVFPIR
+259 NASITAAVHPIR
-271 SLLFFT
+271 SFLFFT
-277 GLGAYQVRFGTVGGD
+277 GLGAYQVRFGTVDGD
-292 LPIDKTNQDILQ
+292 LPIDKTKQDILQ
-304 LGFEMSWRRYEG
+304 LGFEMSWGRYEG

>member
-15 RADGTVRLD
+15 RADDTVRLD
-24 TGFFPNVITNLGLDE
+24 TGFFPNVITNLGLDA
-39 IGGGGS
+39 IG
-45 DLFHY
+45 DDHNLFTF

-55 GNSTPLNTNT
+55 GNSKPLNTNT
-65 KLDNFLTAGLQISSE
+65 KLDNFLAAGSQISSE

-96 SRTVGYRFTGLD
+96 SRTVGYRFEGLD

-115 GLVSDARSAQHSAFT
+115 GLVGDYRSELHSAFT

-137 NGDPTVI
+137 AGEPTVI

-162 DLKDKDQVVTAMI
+162 DVKDKDQVVTAMI

-180 PVNVKIRL
+180 PFNVKIRL
-188 AGVGGTSL
+188 AGVGGNLGGSWSYAAVAGAHLTFQ
-196 SGRWNFSNVVGHPVT
+196 GNNYHQ
-211 YPGTDRPR
+211 

-225 GNITGQPS
+225 GEITGQNS
-233 EQSYLYTG
+233 GGLTNIY

-259 NTSITDVVFPIR
+259 NTSITDAVHPIR
-271 SLLFFT
+271 SFLFFT
-277 GLGAYQVRFGTVGGD
+277 GLGAYQVRFGTVNGD

-304 LGFEMSWRRYEG
+304 LGFEMSWGRYEG